1 MIGCAWHVIYAT
13 LHYAIGSVINLY
25 TLRFF
30 LDEIVL
36 MHVCVIDWL
45 TNKTMKDVLQHM
57 SAKHKQDLFRVQT
70 FTHTIIIV
78 AEKLYRL
85 HTFSDI

>member
-1 MIGCAWHVIYAT
+1 
-13 LHYAIGSVINLY
+13 
-25 TLRFF
+25 
-30 LDEIVL
+30 
-36 MHVCVIDWL
+36 
-45 TNKTMKDVLQHM
+45 MKDVLQHV